1 MIAKLGKGA
10 GFGGCAKYDLD
21 KDHKNKKD
29 ARLLA
34 HEGVPVKI
42 DKNGNIT
49 VNARDIG
56 RAFRAQAKALNPGIK
71 QPVGRIML
79 SFDPKDTPRMTDDYM
94 VQLAQ
99 EYMQRMGII
108 DTQYTIVRHSEK
120 PHQHVH
126 IIYNRVDNNGKV
138 IGDSNNYTRSRDICK
153 DITRREGLTWGQ
165 NKVQSMSVPNDPTE
179 KLRYETAR
187 IVHRCVEKVNRL
199 SQLPEATARYG
210 VQTHIKTNPNTGKPN
225 GISFSVRDDSG
236 VEHHFKGSELDR
248 SLSLGN
254 IQKALGERPGGP
266 QSRQAEV
273 DNWQN
278 PSTNDNDNETGQ
290 ALYDWAEIG
299 FSLIPEE
306 RSRHNDD
313 EKMMHKRG
321 PRL

>member
-21 KDHKNKKD
+21 KGHKNNKD

-138 IGDSNNYTRSRDICK
+138 IGDSNNYARSRDICK

-165 NKVQSMSVPNDPTE
+165 SKVMSQSVPNDPTE
-179 KLRYETAR
+179 KLRYETAK
-187 IVHRCVEKVNRL
+187 IVHRCVEKVNSL
-199 SQLPEATARYG
+199 SQLPKATARYG
-210 VQTHIKTNPNTGKPN
+210 VKTHIKTNPNTGRPN
-225 GISFSVRDDSG
+225 GISFSVWDDSG

-254 IQKALGERPGGP
+254 IQKALGENPGGP

-273 DNWQN
+273 DNWQDT
-278 PSTNDNDNETGQ
+278 STNDNDNELT
-290 ALYDWAEIG
+290 LSDWAEIG
-299 FSLIPEE
+299 ISLIPEE
-306 RSRHNDD
+306 KSRHNED
-313 EKMMHKRG
+313 EKIMHRKG